1 MHTNI
6 QIIKDFIETSNSTN
20 SNTDKIN
27 ILKEYAEHTVVK
39 KVLFYTYNTYLQYGV
54 TSASC
59 KKKLDLL
66 GDPNTY
72 VDFFA
77 LLDDLNNRVVTGHN
91 AIANVNRYVME
102 NKAYADIIWSI
113 LDRNL
118 KTRSTA
124 STINKAIPKLIP
136 TFDVALAKAFDE
148 KTQKKVD
155 WNDGWQVS
163 RKLDGCRCIC
173 IINGEGEPKFF
184 SRTGKEFLTLDNL
197 KPELRALNLSNMV
210 FDGEICMLDENGD
223 EDFQSIIKQIKRKDH
238 TIENPYY
245 WMFDFLTLKEFQDKT
260 SLTTFN
266 ERITNLYSIIKDR
279 PEFIGIL
286 DQLDC
291 DDEVFSRMMDMS
303 KEGGWE
309 GLMLRKNTTYKGKR
323 SDEILKVKQ
332 MYDEEYIVVGVE
344 NDIQRVI
351 VDGAEVS
358 ELMLKNII
366 IEHKGNSVQ
375 VGSGFNHKQRRHYF
389 KNPNEI
395 IGKQVTIQYFEE
407 TTNMNGANSLRF
419 PVIKAI
425 YETLRDF

>member
-1 MHTNI
+1 MT
-6 QIIKDFIETSNSTN
+6 DFQLIHDFVEASNSTN

-27 ILKEYAEHTVVK
+27 ILNEYAENDVVRK
-39 KVLFYTYNTYLQYGV
+39 ALYYTYNTYLQYGV
-54 TSASC
+54 TSANC
-59 KKKLDLL
+59 KKRSDLVA
-66 GDPNTY
+66 PENFY
-72 VDFFA
+72 NDFFS
-77 LLDDLNNRVVTGHN
+77 LLDDLNDRNLTGHS
-91 AIANVNRYVME
+91 AIQAINVYVNE
-102 NKAYADIIWSI
+102 HVEFEDLIWNI

-124 STINKAIPKLIP
+124 STINKAIPNLIP

-173 IINGEGEPKFF
+173 IIDNNGEPKFF
-184 SRTGKEFLTLDNL
+184 SRSGKEFLTLDNL

-223 EDFQSIIKQIKRKDH
+223 EDFQNIIKEIKRKDH

-266 ERITNLYSIIKDR
+266 ERINNLRNIIEDGHQ
-279 PEFIGIL
+279 FIGVL
-286 DQLDC
+286 EQLDC

-323 SDEILKVKQ
+323 SDEVLKVKQ
-332 MYDEEYIVVGVE
+332 MYDDEYIVVDVE

-366 IEHKGNSVQ
+366 IEHKGNAVQ
-375 VGSGFNHKQRRHYF
+375 VGSGFNHEQRRYYF

-407 TTNMNGANSLRF
+407 TTNMNGTNSLRF

-425 YETLRDF
+425 YETARDF